1 MIERYKY
8 VHRQIRRPRRA
19 SPRCGWGHRMHGKSR
34 QDKCSFTKAA
44 AAADTARLLRKPA
57 SREEQRNTLAGAGSL
72 VLFTTCRF
80 AAFLARSIV
89 RAGVATSLFNARP
102 AFFSGLQTC
111 IDAAVAAATY
121 GRESYSQYWPRRDTD
136 RGLPGCNVRV
146 DAGRGLAKP
155 LLGHECPFNYVVAAL
170 ANVRRHEEA
179 AAVEQLARIRQHGRT
194 AADHGSIVCGIQ
206 GR

>member
-8 VHRQIRRPRRA
+8 VHRQIRPPAEHRLDADGVTECTARADRTNAA
-19 SPRCGWGHRMHGKSR
+19 SPKRRPLR
-34 QDKCSFTKAA
+34 TR
-44 AAADTARLLRKPA
+44 RLLRKPA
-57 SREEQRNTLAGAGSL
+57 SREEQRNALGGVGSL

-80 AAFLARSIV
+80 VAFLARSNV
-89 RAGVATSLFNARP
+89 RAGVTTSLFNARP

-121 GRESYSQYWPRRDTD
+121 GQESYSQYWPRRDTD

-146 DAGRGLAKP
+146 EAERGLATP

-179 AAVEQLARIRQHGRT
+179 AAVEQLARIRQHGWT